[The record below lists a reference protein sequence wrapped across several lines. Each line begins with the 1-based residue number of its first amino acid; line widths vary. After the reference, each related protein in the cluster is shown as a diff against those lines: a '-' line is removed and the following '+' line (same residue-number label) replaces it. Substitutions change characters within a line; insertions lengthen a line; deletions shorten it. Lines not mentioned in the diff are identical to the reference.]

1 MNSFWRYSRD
11 KCDQQVLEWLGGG
24 LVVAATGLWLAFV
37 DFFPRHDLGRRTS
50 ASEVSGR
57 VFDMADN
64 GASQPPSRGG
74 PVNLAQAF
82 TPPPEIRHDTLLV
95 DGWRF
100 IKSDV
105 AGAEQENFND
115 QSWAVVSIPHTWNA
129 QDGQDGGNEYFRGTG
144 FYRRHFSIE
153 ASEAG
158 RQLFIHFDGVNTVT
172 DVWVNGIFLGQH
184 RGGFGMF
191 RFEMTSA
198 ARVGGDNVL
207 AVRVSNAAFSDVA
220 PLTADF
226 TFFGGIYRG
235 VHVITVDPVH
245 VRMGNFA
252 SPGIFLTAS
261 NVTATSA
268 TLTLRGEVFN
278 GDTSARDI
286 QVQTTVVGADQSVLV
301 VLDNLVHAEAQS
313 FGPVS
318 IQANIANP
326 HLWQGR
332 DDPYVYTTYTVV
344 STGGQARDMIVQ
356 PLGFRSVRVDAE
368 QGFFLNE
375 NYLDLHGVNRHQDLL
390 DHGWATS
397 RDDDDRDFNLI
408 AEIGATA
415 VRLAHYQHNQR
426 VYDLTDQL
434 GLVVWAE
441 IANVDSV
448 NTTPEYLAT
457 TQNQLLELIRQN
469 YNHPS
474 IVFWGIGNELGSG
487 GGPDPTSTVQS
498 LNALARVEDP
508 SWLTALA
515 TFSGVDGMTLRSTTD
530 VIGYNVYLGWY
541 MGSPSDFPDY
551 IDSLHQSLS
560 GRPLAVS
567 EHGAGAS
574 VRQHQSPP
582 SKPDPGGP
590 FHPGEWQSLFHET
603 YWKAMKTRRYL
614 WGKFVWNMFDFASDG
629 RNEGD
634 TPGRN
639 DKGLVT
645 YDRLTRKDAFYWY
658 KVNWSGQPTVYI
670 TERRYDPRPG
680 GNITVRVYSNLAQ
693 IELKVNGASQGV
705 QTGADHIFSF
715 NITLTPGTTAFV
727 EACGNASSGSVCD
740 SVSWTA
746 LPPLD
751 MAAKTQSNLGA
762 ALYILGKRESSTAK
776 LEAAVAAHREALKEL
791 TREHAPFFWAMTQE
805 NLGVA
810 LRSLAER
817 ESGTANLEAAVAAH
831 REALTER
838 TRDRVPLDWATSF
851 GNEGVALML
860 LAERRGDLG
869 MAETAVSQINTAFE
883 TMRGSGPTQSAAELE
898 LMLSNARTLVAR
910 LSGGEVSNTTWQGS
924 ISAP

>member
-1 MNSFWRYSRD
+1 
-11 KCDQQVLEWLGGG
+11 
-24 LVVAATGLWLAFV
+24 
-37 DFFPRHDLGRRTS
+37 
-50 ASEVSGR
+50 
-57 VFDMADN
+57 MADN
-64 GASQPPSRGG
+64 GTSQSLSPCGQ
-74 PVNLAQAF
+74 VNLAQTF
-82 TPPPEIRHDTLLV
+82 TEIRHDTLLV

-105 AGAEQENFND
+105 TGAEQENFND

-129 QDGQDGGNEYFRGTG
+129 QDGQDGGNDYFRGTS
-144 FYRRHFSIE
+144 FYRRHFSID

-158 RQLFIHFDGVNTVT
+158 RQWYIHFDGVNTVT
-172 DVWVNGIFLGQH
+172 DVWVNGVHLGQH

-207 AVRVSNAAFSDVA
+207 AVRVSNTAFSDVA
-220 PLTADF
+220 PLTDF
-226 TFFGGIYRG
+226 FTCFGGIYRG

-245 VRMGNFA
+245 VVMGNFG
-252 SPGIFLTAS
+252 SPGVFLTPS

-268 TLTLRGEVFN
+268 TLAVRGDVYN
-278 GDTSARDI
+278 GDTSAQDI

-301 VLDNLVHAEAQS
+301 VLDTIVHAEAQS
-313 FGPVS
+313 SVPVS
-318 IQANIANP
+318 IHASVTNP

-356 PLGFRSVRVDAE
+356 PLGFRSVRVDAD

-397 RDDDDRDFNLI
+397 GDDDVCDFSLI
-408 AEIGATA
+408 SELGATA
-415 VRLAHYQHNQR
+415 VRLAHYQHNQH
-426 VYDLTDQL
+426 VYDLTDRL
-434 GLVVWAE
+434 GFVVWAE
-441 IANVDSV
+441 IPNLDSV
-448 NTTPEYLAT
+448 NTTPGYLAT
-457 TQNQLLELIRQN
+457 TQDQLRELIRQN

-474 IVFWGIGNELGSG
+474 IVFWSVGNELGPAG
-487 GGPDPTSTVQS
+487 GDPTPTVQS
-498 LNALARVEDP
+498 LNTLARAEDP
-508 SWLTALA
+508 SRLCLTTLA
-515 TFSGVDGMTLRSTTD
+515 TISGIDSPTLRNTTD

-541 MGSPSDFPDY
+541 GLSPSDFPACVDE
-551 IDSLHQSLS
+551 LHQSLP
-560 GRPLAVS
+560 GRPLSIS
-567 EHGAGAS
+567 EYGAGAS

-582 SKPDPGGP
+582 SQPDPYGS
-590 FHPGEWQSLFHET
+590 FHPEEWQSLFHET

-614 WGKFVWNMFDFASDG
+614 WGKFVWCMFDFASDDF
-629 RNEGD
+629 NQGD

-645 YDRLTRKDAFYWY
+645 YDRATRKDAFYWY
-658 KVNWSGQPTVYI
+658 KANWSSQPTVYI
-670 TERRYDPRPG
+670 TERRYNPRPG
-680 GNITVRVYSNLAQ
+680 GNITVHVYSNLAQ

-705 QTGADHIFSF
+705 QTSADHIFSF

-746 LPPLD
+746 LQVD
-751 MAAKTQSNLGA
+751 FAKTQSNLGA
-762 ALYILGKRESSTAK
+762 ALYILGKRESSTAR
-776 LEAAVAAHREALKEL
+776 LEAAVAALREALKEL
-791 TREHAPFFWAMTQE
+791 TREQAPFFWAMTQE
-805 NLGVA
+805 NLGLA

-831 REALTER
+831 REALKER
-838 TRDRVPLDWATSF
+838 TRDRMPLDWATSI

-860 LAERRGDLG
+860 LADRRGDLA
-869 MAETAVSQINTAFE
+869 MAETALSQINAAFE
-883 TMRGSGPTQSAAELE
+883 TMRESGPVQNAAEFE
-898 LMLSNARTLVAR
+898 LTLSNACALLAR
-910 LSGGEVSNTTWQGS
+910 LRRR
-924 ISAP
+924 